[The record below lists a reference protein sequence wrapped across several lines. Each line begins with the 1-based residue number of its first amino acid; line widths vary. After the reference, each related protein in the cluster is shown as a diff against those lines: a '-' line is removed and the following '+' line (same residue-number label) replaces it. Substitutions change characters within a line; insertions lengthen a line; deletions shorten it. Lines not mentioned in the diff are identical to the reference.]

1 MKKRILAVML
11 SVALVFS
18 SFGLAFAEETGN
30 EEVVKTYS
38 DYMLKKL
45 VNVMHI
51 ILQIIIIMA

>member
-45 VNVMHI
+45 VNVYAHHI
-51 ILQIIIIMA
+51 ADNP